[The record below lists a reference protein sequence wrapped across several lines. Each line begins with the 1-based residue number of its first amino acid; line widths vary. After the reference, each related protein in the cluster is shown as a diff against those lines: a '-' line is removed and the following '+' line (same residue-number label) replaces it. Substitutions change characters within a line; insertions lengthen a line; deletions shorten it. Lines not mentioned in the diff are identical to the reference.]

1 MRAARLTGSL
11 LVATGRDRAAP
22 QDGNKISTLPT
33 RPRPSTRPSRHRADG
48 QTDVPLRINT
58 ARHLRLRLAAE
69 HLGLSAN
76 GLMVVAIDR
85 YIDNVLPKV
94 PVGPHPFFE
103 QGRAAAPGRAS
114 LSLIRPH
121 SNRTS

>member
-11 LVATGRDRAAP
+11 LVSAGRGPAAP
-22 QDGNKISTLPT
+22 QDDNKISALPT
-33 RPRPSTRPSRHRADG
+33 RRRASRHGPDNG
-48 QTDVPLRINT
+48 QTDVSLSINT

-69 HLGLSAN
+69 HLGLSAS

-103 QGRAAAPGRAS
+103 QGRASAPGRAS
-114 LSLIRPH
+114 LSVIRTH